1 VEPTILDAA
10 DVGSA
15 ALEPTCVS
23 RYLSPFPPRT
33 SAPHYDRGR
42 SSARIGPFATQST
55 TVTTAAADNRLPR
68 QIPYIIGN
76 EGCERFSFYGMR
88 NILTPFLITSL
99 LLHLPEGDR
108 AGEAKHIFHTF
119 MIGVYF
125 FPLLGGYL
133 ADRYFGKY
141 NTILWFSLI
150 YSLGQG
156 FLAFFPDNRTG
167 FFAGLALI
175 AFGSGGIKP
184 LVASFVGDQFTQSN
198 KHLAK
203 IVFDAFYWIINFG
216 SLFASALMPFFLA
229 QYGPRVAFGIPGI
242 LMLVATLIFWIGRH
256 RYVMV
261 PPTPSDPHSFGR
273 VIRTA
278 LATRRPGEG
287 NGGRAIAIG
296 GLLLGI
302 ASLAMIPAFGYVI
315 AFCSALVLV
324 MAGIGIGASM
334 QLERA
339 RGLHPDAAV
348 DGVRAVLRI
357 LIVFALVTPFW
368 SLFDQ
373 KASTWIL
380 QGNQMSIPAWLP
392 GWLNQPAQMQL
403 LNPLMVMILIPFNN
417 LVLYPMLRRAGYEP
431 TALRRMTTGI
441 VFSALAWI
449 AVGSFQLV
457 IDGGN
462 PISLMWQILPY
473 ALLTFGEVLVSATGL
488 EFAYSQAPAAM
499 KGVIMSFWYLGTT
512 VGNLWVLFSNA
523 AVRNDAV
530 IGSIARTGLSE
541 TAFLMF
547 FFAGFALVA
556 AWAFGLYA
564 RRYREVDNY
573 RAA

>member
-1 VEPTILDAA
+1 VQTAPASDPAA
-10 DVGSA
+10 
-15 ALEPTCVS
+15 
-23 RYLSPFPPRT
+23 
-33 SAPHYDRGR
+33 
-42 SSARIGPFATQST
+42 
-55 TVTTAAADNRLPR
+55 RLPR

-88 NILTPFLITSL
+88 NILVPFLVTAL
-99 LLHLPEGDR
+99 LMHLPESER

-133 ADRYFGKY
+133 ADRYFGKF

-184 LVASFVGDQFTQSN
+184 LVASFVGDQFTQAN

-216 SLFASALMPFFLA
+216 SLFASALMPFFLK
-229 QYGPRVAFGIPGI
+229 QYGPSVAFGIPGV
-242 LMLVATLIFWIGRH
+242 LMLIATLVLWIGR
-256 RYVMV
+256 RSYVMV
-261 PPTPSDPHSFGR
+261 PPNPADPHSFGNVVR
-273 VIRTA
+273 SA
-278 LATRRPGEG
+278 LISKRDGEQRPGLV
-287 NGGRAIAIG
+287 IAIFG
-296 GLLLGI
+296 MLLGL
-302 ASLAMIPAFGYVI
+302 ASLAMIPSFGYVI
-315 AFCSALVLV
+315 AFCSALVLF
-324 MAGIGIGASM
+324 MAGVGGGAWI

-339 RGLHPDAAV
+339 RGTHPDAAV

-380 QGNQMSIPAWLP
+380 QGNLMRIPYWLP
-392 GWLNQPAQMQL
+392 SWLNQPAQMQL

-417 LVLYPMLRRAGYEP
+417 LVLYPGLRRFGYEP

-449 AVGSFQLV
+449 VVGSYQIV

-488 EFAYSQAPAAM
+488 EFAYSQAPATM

-512 VGNLWVLFSNA
+512 VGNLWVLISNA
-523 AVRNDAV
+523 AVRNDV
-530 IGSIARTGLSE
+530 VTGTIARTGFSE
-541 TAFLMF
+541 AAFLMF
-547 FFAGFALVA
+547 FFAGFALLA
-556 AWAFGLYA
+556 ALAFGLYA

-573 RAA
+573 RSA